1 MSSPTATLTLML
13 FFLHLSRFGV
23 TSSGKSGVENCGCP
37 ATCTPEVLNR
47 RAGKYSCLDRMQ
59 YLHKYENIG
68 REAAC
73 RRISGVEY
81 PDICGPACHPDWCAE
96 HWPTQTP
103 TPVPTVMPTEK
114 LDCGCPET
122 CTEDVL
128 SRSAGKYTCSDRMA
142 YLWKFKKYT
151 ETEACQK
158 IAIEDWPQACGP
170 CAACFPTVSPSS
182 LPSTLPTAS
191 SLPTLEPTSIPG
203 MCGCPAC
210 NISFAEETMAGN
222 FSCKSRVDWL
232 EDPRGGQ
239 LNSTWACIQIANSE
253 YPETCGLECNP
264 LTCYNSTT
272 DPEPTFCGC
281 PDCTPDI
288 LNRDAN
294 GVTCGNRMAWLQT
307 PIGNS
312 HTELEACSKIG
323 GIDFPDICGPECD
336 PARCDSRGLPMC
348 GCSSCTVQVLNI
360 DADGSTCGERIRY
373 LQDPNGWNMTEV
385 EACLKIAAEDFP
397 QVCGPYCNPDQC
409 LDMPLTSLRGGGE

>member
-158 IAIEDWPQACGP
+158 IAIEDWPQACDLVP
-170 CAACFPTVSPSS
+170 HASQPSLRRHCHQRFQRLHRCQRSNQHLFQECAAALHATFPLRKKPWLGTF
-182 LPSTLPTAS
+182 LAS
-191 SLPTLEPTSIPG
+191 RVWIGSRTLEAANSTARGRVFRLPIPSIP
-203 MCGCPAC
+203 
-210 NISFAEETMAGN
+210 
-222 FSCKSRVDWL
+222 RLV
-232 EDPRGGQ
+232 
-239 LNSTWACIQIANSE
+239 
-253 YPETCGLECNP
+253 
-264 LTCYNSTT
+264 
-272 DPEPTFCGC
+272 
-281 PDCTPDI
+281 
-288 LNRDAN
+288 
-294 GVTCGNRMAWLQT
+294 V
-307 PIGNS
+307 
-312 HTELEACSKIG
+312 
-323 GIDFPDICGPECD
+323 
-336 PARCDSRGLPMC
+336 
-348 GCSSCTVQVLNI
+348 
-360 DADGSTCGERIRY
+360 
-373 LQDPNGWNMTEV
+373 
-385 EACLKIAAEDFP
+385 
-397 QVCGPYCNPDQC
+397 
-409 LDMPLTSLRGGGE
+409 